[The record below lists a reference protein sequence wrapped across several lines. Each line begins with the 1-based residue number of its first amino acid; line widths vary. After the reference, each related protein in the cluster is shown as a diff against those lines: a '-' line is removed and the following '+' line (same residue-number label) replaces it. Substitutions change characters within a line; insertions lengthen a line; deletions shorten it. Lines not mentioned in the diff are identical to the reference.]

1 MADKTEQSNKLNP
14 PKFDINDK
22 NVVKLARDGDNEA
35 LEFIFDYFR
44 NYLKVISNRF
54 CLIGAEKEDIIQE
67 GMMGLFRAINDYKF
81 DNDISF
87 KTFGSICIQRQ
98 VKSALRTNIR
108 QKHMALNSSVS
119 LQSVKSDE
127 DTREFANF
135 VAGDG
140 NAFNPEEIVISN
152 ENSDTIYSMLSD
164 SLSRF
169 EKDILALYNQGLS
182 YKEISEIKK
191 KSIKSID
198 NAVQRIRRK
207 TEIIVKNYL

>member
-1 MADKTEQSNKLNP
+1 MLADATERVTEP
-14 PKFDINDK
+14 RKFDIEDK
-22 NVVKLARDGDNEA
+22 QVIQLAKNGDQEA
-35 LEFIFDYFR
+35 LEFIFEYFR
-44 NYLKVISNRF
+44 NYLKVISHRF
-54 CLIGAEKEDIIQE
+54 YLIGAEKEDIIQE
-67 GMMGLFRAINDYKF
+67 GMMGLFRAINDYKP

-108 QKHMALNSSVS
+108 QKHLALNSSVS
-119 LQSVKSDE
+119 LQAVKGEE

-135 VAGDG
+135 VAGG
-140 NAFNPEEIVISN
+140 SNGGNPEEIVISN
-152 ENSDTIYSMLSD
+152 ENSEMIYSMLSD

>member
-1 MADKTEQSNKLNP
+1 MLADKAERFTEP
-14 PKFDINDK
+14 RKFDIEDK
-22 NVVKLARDGDNEA
+22 QVIQLAKDGDQEA
-35 LEFIFDYFR
+35 LDFIFDYFR
-44 NYLKVISNRF
+44 NYLKVISHRF
-54 CLIGAEKEDIIQE
+54 YLIGAEKEDIIQE
-67 GMMGLFRAINDYKF
+67 GMMGLFRAINDYKC

-108 QKHMALNSSVS
+108 QKHLALNSSVS
-119 LQSVKSDE
+119 LQAVKGEE

-135 VAGDG
+135 VASGANG
-140 NAFNPEEIVISN
+140 GNPEEIVISN
-152 ENSDTIYSMLSD
+152 ENSEMIYSMLSD

-182 YKEISEIKK
+182 YKEISDIKK

>member
-1 MADKTEQSNKLNP
+1 M
-14 PKFDINDK
+14 
-22 NVVKLARDGDNEA
+22 
-35 LEFIFDYFR
+35 
-44 NYLKVISNRF
+44 
-54 CLIGAEKEDIIQE
+54 
-67 GMMGLFRAINDYKF
+67 
-81 DNDISF
+81 
-87 KTFGSICIQRQ
+87 
-98 VKSALRTNIR
+98 
-108 QKHMALNSSVS
+108 
-119 LQSVKSDE
+119 
-127 DTREFANF
+127 
-135 VAGDG
+135 
-140 NAFNPEEIVISN
+140 ISN